1 MSAAFTRT
9 SGIALTLHT
18 RALVRSDLRILAMS
32 ATLDGGPVAA
42 LLGGAPVLTSSGRA
56 YPVETRYRPRRAG
69 GRLENEVAGAVRE
82 ALAEEP
88 GDVLVFLP
96 GAGEI
101 RRTAELLHETVSADV
116 VSLHGNLSGEE
127 QDRAIRPSP
136 PGRRK
141 VVLATSI
148 AETSLTIEGVKVV
161 IDAGLSRVPR
171 FSVALPGW
179 LASPRCAYPGPRPTS
194 GGDEPVASAPG
205 CVTGSGR
212 RRRTRLCFPAPSRR
226 SWRPT
231 SPRSRSS
238 SPWRASRARAE
249 LRWLD
254 PPPEAAFAEA
264 RGLLKQLGALDRRG
278 SASPP
283 TAGAWRGW
291 RWLRGWPT
299 WSYGAV
305 SWEIERRPA
314 SWPPC

>member
-1 MSAAFTRT
+1 M
-9 SGIALTLHT
+9 
-18 RALVRSDLRILAMS
+18 
-32 ATLDGGPVAA
+32 
-42 LLGGAPVLTSSGRA
+42 
-56 YPVETRYRPRRAG
+56 
-69 GRLENEVAGAVRE
+69 AGAVRE
-82 ALAEEP
+82 ALSEEP

-171 FSVALPGW
+171 FSVAHRNGPPRHGARLPG
-179 LASPRCAYPGPRPTS
+179 LGRPAAGTSGSPRPRGVLPALVGAGGRGSASPLPAGNPGDR
-194 GGDEPVASAPG
+194 
-205 CVTGSGR
+205 
-212 RRRTRLCFPAPSRR
+212 
-226 SWRPT
+226 
-231 SPRSRSS
+231 PRS
-238 SPWRASRARAE
+238 ARARA
-249 LRWLD
+249 
-254 PPPEAAFAEA
+254 
-264 RGLLKQLGALDRRG
+264 RRG
-278 SASPP
+278 GRREPRRARDGSILRPRPRSPRHAVCSSSSAPSMARVASPP

-299 WSYGAV
+299 WSYGAA
-305 SWEIERRPA
+305 SWETERRPA